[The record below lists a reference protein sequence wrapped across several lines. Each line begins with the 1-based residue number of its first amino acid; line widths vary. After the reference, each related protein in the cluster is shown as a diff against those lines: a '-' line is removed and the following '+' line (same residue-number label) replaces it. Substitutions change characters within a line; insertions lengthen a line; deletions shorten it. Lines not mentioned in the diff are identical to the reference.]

1 MCESVQ
7 SPLCELDVFLTAG
20 DEFARNLLGRCL
32 AQVQT
37 ASGDWRFRDQ
47 PRRVAGPRLLT
58 DIHQARIAPIQCQR
72 VASQFTI
79 CRLVIRTPSLPERTL
94 IESNNEVC
102 DAKLIAS
109 LSARPVR
116 QG

>member
-1 MCESVQ
+1 MRESVQ
-7 SPLCELDVFLTAG
+7 SPLCELDVFLAAG
-20 DEFARNLLGRCL
+20 DEFARNLVARYL

-37 ASGDWRFRDQ
+37 APGDWHLRDQ
-47 PRRVAGPRLLT
+47 PRRVAGLDCWPIFTKRELRRSNASASPRSSRL
-58 DIHQARIAPIQCQR
+58 PCQ
-72 VASQFTI
+72 
-79 CRLVIRTPSLPERTL
+79 RTL
-94 IESNNEVC
+94 IENASNNEVC

>member
-1 MCESVQ
+1 MRESVQ
-7 SPLCELDVFLTAG
+7 SPLCELTSSALRVTSSR
-20 DEFARNLLGRCL
+20 RNLLARYL

-37 ASGDWRFRDQ
+37 APGDWHLRDQ
-47 PRRVAGPRLLT
+47 PRRVAGPRLLA

-116 QG
+116 Q